1 MNIILYK
8 MGDFRNILMV
18 VNPVSG
24 GEEKDN
30 LITEVRKEVENKNW
44 KFHLYKTD
52 GNNDIQKIK
61 QEVDKVEPERML
73 VVGGDGTINMVA
85 EALLHKELPIAIFP
99 AGSAN
104 GLALNLGIPKD
115 RKEQIKIALGDKF
128 TNLDVLQ
135 INNQL
140 CLHLSDIGLNAEL
153 IENYE
158 TAAIRGKFGYLMQTI
173 PTLIKSK
180 YPYEYEVE
188 IDGKIQNHKG
198 IMLAI
203 ANCKKYGTGAKINP
217 EGEHDDGKFEILIF
231 KNLDIP
237 EILGTLR
244 EEVKFDS
251 DFAET
256 ISTSAA
262 KISCKKPIAFQIDGE
277 FIENTQNIEVKIA
290 AKSLKIAV
298 K

>member
-1 MNIILYK
+1 MNITIKK

-18 VNPVSG
+18 VNPISG
-24 GEEKDN
+24 GEEKDD
-30 LITEVRKEVENKNW
+30 LIADVQKEVQNKNW
-44 KFHLYKTD
+44 KFHLFKTE
-52 GNNDIQKIK
+52 GENDIEKIQ
-61 QEVDKVEPERML
+61 QEIKKVEPERML

-85 EALLHKELPIAIFP
+85 EALLHQELPIAIFP

-104 GLALNLGIPKD
+104 GLALNLDIPKD
-115 RKEQIKIALGDKF
+115 RKEQIKIALGDNF

-135 INNQL
+135 INSQL

-173 PTLIKSK
+173 PTLIRSK

-188 IDGKIQNHKG
+188 IDGSTYHHKG

-217 EGEHDDGKFEILIF
+217 EGMHDDGKFEILIF
-231 KNLDIP
+231 KNLDIA

-244 EEVKFDS
+244 EDVKFNT
-251 DFAET
+251 DFAEI
-256 ISTSAA
+256 ISTSQA
-262 KISCKKPIAFQIDGE
+262 KIKCKKPIAFQIDGE
-277 FIENTQNIEVKIA
+277 FIENTQNIEVNIA
-290 AKSLKIAV
+290 SKSLKIAV